1 MVKNPSFPA
10 SHTRGAP
17 RISAGSWLGLVL
29 VLKPVVLLLALHPH
43 VSCPLLFAAGSSRV
57 PSFTDLPPGLNPTA
71 GLDLSL
77 PSDVHSSDL
86 PDPKTMQTITPGTR
100 PEPTRTFLPGEPPP
114 CSPRNLE
121 EPGLLSRARD
131 ATQDL
136 ANLPPPVEGGLPP
149 GKAEDSSPLEGLQ
162 ALKFGDLL
170 EGGGTEA
177 TGQTNSTQ
185 GGMQKE
191 RTVDQGVPQPPLGA
205 TPQALEQV
213 AGSPAALDK
222 DEGPHNAPGVAQLQ
236 EEEAQ
241 LEESGGDSEVD
252 WGTPNHGHPPKALPG
267 LDALV
272 AATVD
277 LGDLPDISLPD
288 PQTPAASVP
297 LSTAPL
303 PHSSGIHG
311 IALLSELA
319 DLETQRQKSELSM
332 QGELQLQHPSLV
344 PRELD
349 PWGQT
354 DGSLWPGAAVP
365 KERKFPG
372 KPQQVFLYRSQ
383 MQVCHLPQ
391 ESLQPGGAT

>member
-1 MVKNPSFPA
+1 MSPGSLRPPSYRRATP
-10 SHTRGAP
+10 
-17 RISAGSWLGLVL
+17 
-29 VLKPVVLLLALHPH
+29 
-43 VSCPLLFAAGSSRV
+43 PLLFAAGSSPV
-57 PSFTDLPPGLNPTA
+57 PSFTDLPPGLTPTA
-71 GLDLSL
+71 GMDFSL

-86 PDPKTMQTITPGTR
+86 PDPKTMQTTTPGTR

-136 ANLPPPVEGGLPP
+136 AILPPPVEGGLPP
-149 GKAEDSSPLEGLQ
+149 GKAEDPNPLEGLQ

-185 GGMQKE
+185 GGMQND

-222 DEGPHNAPGVAQLQ
+222 DEDPPKVPDVAQLQ
-236 EEEAQ
+236 EEETQ
-241 LEESGGDSEVD
+241 LEESVGDSEVD
-252 WGTPNHGHPPKALPG
+252 WGTPNHSHPPKALPG

-303 PHSSGIHG
+303 LHSSGIHG

-319 DLETQRQKSELSM
+319 DLEIQRQKSEM
-332 QGELQLQHPSLV
+332 AIQGEPQPQHPSLV
-344 PRELD
+344 P
-349 PWGQT
+349 
-354 DGSLWPGAAVP
+354 
-365 KERKFPG
+365 
-372 KPQQVFLYRSQ
+372 
-383 MQVCHLPQ
+383 
-391 ESLQPGGAT
+391 

>member
-1 MVKNPSFPA
+1 
-10 SHTRGAP
+10 
-17 RISAGSWLGLVL
+17 
-29 VLKPVVLLLALHPH
+29 
-43 VSCPLLFAAGSSRV
+43 
-57 PSFTDLPPGLNPTA
+57 
-71 GLDLSL
+71 
-77 PSDVHSSDL
+77 
-86 PDPKTMQTITPGTR
+86 MQTTTPGTR
-100 PEPTRTFLPGEPPP
+100 PEPTRTFLPGESPP

-136 ANLPPPVEGGLPP
+136 AILPPAVEGGLPP
-149 GKAEDSSPLEGLQ
+149 GKGEDPSPLEGLQ
-162 ALKFGDLL
+162 ALKFGDHL

-185 GGMQKE
+185 GGMQND

-222 DEGPHNAPGVAQLQ
+222 DEGPQTVPDVAQLQ
-236 EEEAQ
+236 EEETQ

-252 WGTPNHGHPPKALPG
+252 WGIPNHTQPPKALPG

-277 LGDLPDISLPD
+277 LGDLPDISLSD
-288 PQTPAASVP
+288 PQTPAASEP

-319 DLETQRQKSELSM
+319 DLEIQWQKSELAM
-332 QGELQLQHPSLV
+332 QGEPQLQHPSLV
-344 PRELD
+344 PWELD
-349 PWGQT
+349 PQGTQMA
-354 DGSLWPGAAVP
+354 GSLWPGAAVP
-365 KERKFPG
+365 KEKKCPG
-372 KPQQVFLYRSQ
+372 EPQQVFLYGSQ
-383 MQVCHLPQ
+383 MQVCPRHRVHPSLEEPPDPGQDFWGQ
-391 ESLQPGGAT
+391 EPSSVVSPLGGGRVEA